1 LGFHPYCVV
10 AQKFQFYFHF
20 QAALN
25 NYTAVISKVH
35 KDSNIIV
42 ISICPGPIY
51 KDVTGSSLHPGIS
64 LDESAAEIINTITK
78 LNIEDTGKFMI
89 DLEL

>member
-1 LGFHPYCVV
+1 M
-10 AQKFQFYFHF
+10 
-20 QAALN
+20 
-25 NYTAVISKVH
+25 
-35 KDSNIIV
+35 V

-78 LNIEDTGKFMI
+78 LNIEDTGKFI
-89 DLEL
+89 DRFGTVIPF